1 MTSLCHS
8 VKKLETPEGWEDP
21 ARLSTRHERQA
32 FILPCL
38 GPPLPPLPATAG
50 QRDLHPASWNSPT
63 AEPECG
69 QAAEVLSGRFSSGRE
84 SRQLGFQFPTCLM
97 FEPSRERLV

>member
-8 VKKLETPEGWEDP
+8 VEKLETPEGWEDP

-38 GPPLPPLPATAG
+38 GPPLPSLPATAG
-50 QRDLHPASWNSPT
+50 Q
-63 AEPECG
+63 
-69 QAAEVLSGRFSSGRE
+69 
-84 SRQLGFQFPTCLM
+84 
-97 FEPSRERLV
+97 